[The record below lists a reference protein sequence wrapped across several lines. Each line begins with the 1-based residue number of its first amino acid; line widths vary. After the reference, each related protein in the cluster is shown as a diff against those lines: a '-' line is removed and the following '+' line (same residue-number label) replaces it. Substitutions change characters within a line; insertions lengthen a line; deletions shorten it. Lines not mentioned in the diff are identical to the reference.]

1 MPGVCGWV
9 RCLPIVPVCA
19 SRGSG
24 LGFFGPRIAAPG
36 LPASTP
42 RFTRKRQNARTL
54 DSLRLIVEAPLT
66 PQQVNVSYSYF
77 YDSLSPYG
85 NWIQVD
91 GYGLCWQPT
100 VVVVNR
106 EWSPYGDHGH
116 WVYSDYGWYWVSDY
130 SWGWAP
136 FHYGRWFRHV
146 RWGWCWA
153 STRPPATTKGSSR
166 SRPAP
171 CGSRTAPATVCSR
184 AKAGSDRQRT
194 QGFQNFY
201 QRLWRLKPS
210 CIDFNKVRAGCTGG
224 RKMIATLDRELDRV
238 GRRVVLRRAGLKLSW
253 GLVAI
258 IGEAA
263 LSAEDRRYL
272 AFADRFEQE
281 IGRIHL
287 DAVYS
292 PVTRVR
298 YTTEN
303 TRVGQRT
310 NYDRLILEIW
320 TNGTISP
327 EMALVEAA
335 KILRKHINPFVQY
348 FELGEETVSGAVP
361 QEEPEK
367 KVDEELEAKLNT
379 PIQEL
384 ELSVRASNCLE
395 SVKVETVRQLV
406 QMTEADLLKIRS
418 FGKTSLREIKR
429 KLADIGLSLG
439 MKDVGQ

>member
-1 MPGVCGWV
+1 MRVTWRGLELPTRVERDSSVSTDKYGRFFIEPFERGFGTTVGNSLRRVLLSSLEGSAVTSIKISGVDHEFTSVAGVMEDTTDIVLNVKSLVV
-9 RCLPIVPVCA
+9 RLQGDGPKVMKVTANKAGVVTAADIAADPAIEVVNKDAVLATLTEDVRFEMEMVVENGRGYVPV
-19 SRGSG
+19 SE
-24 LGFFGPRIAAPG
+24 RIA
-36 LPASTP
+36 
-42 RFTRKRQNARTL
+42 
-54 DSLRLIVEAPLT
+54 D
-66 PQQVNVSYSYF
+66 
-77 YDSLSPYG
+77 
-85 NWIQVD
+85 
-91 GYGLCWQPT
+91 
-100 VVVVNR
+100 
-106 EWSPYGDHGH
+106 
-116 WVYSDYGWYWVSDY
+116 
-130 SWGWAP
+130 
-136 FHYGRWFRHV
+136 
-146 RWGWCWA
+146 
-153 STRPPATTKGSSR
+153 
-166 SRPAP
+166 
-171 CGSRTAPATVCSR
+171 
-184 AKAGSDRQRT
+184 
-194 QGFQNFY
+194 
-201 QRLWRLKPS
+201 
-210 CIDFNKVRAGCTGG
+210 
-224 RKMIATLDRELDRV
+224 
-238 GRRVVLRRAGLKLSW
+238 
-253 GLVAI
+253 
-258 IGEAA
+258 
-263 LSAEDRRYL
+263 
-272 AFADRFEQE
+272 ADRFEQE

-348 FELGEETVSGAVP
+348 FELGEETVSSGVP